1 MNENILKKEN
11 YFSSPIYHVHKPE
24 WVSKLNM
31 FSDIEIE
38 KAKQRDQKILEDR
51 SKKFGD
57 VGEIGH
63 SFHSK
68 NLTLNQDF
76 AFFNQYIGERSREI
90 LNEQGY
96 DLSNHLLII
105 NDCWVQEFAKGGHH
119 SSHIHPNNHISG
131 FYYLK
136 CSEKTSFPIFH
147 DPRPAKVIMDLPEK
161 DIEKLDDS
169 SSRIF
174 YTPKPGDLYFFN
186 SYLNHEYSFDFG
198 VEPFRFIHFNIQAIP
213 RIDV

>member
-1 MNENILKKEN
+1 MKLKKPN
-11 YFSSPIYHVHKPE
+11 K
-24 WVSKLNM
+24 
-31 FSDIEIE
+31 EI
-38 KAKQRDQKILEDR
+38 KKILEDR

-105 NDCWVQEFAKGGHH
+105 NDCWV
-119 SSHIHPNNHISG
+119 
-131 FYYLK
+131 
-136 CSEKTSFPIFH
+136 EKF
-147 DPRPAKVIMDLPEK
+147 
-161 DIEKLDDS
+161 
-169 SSRIF
+169 
-174 YTPKPGDLYFFN
+174 
-186 SYLNHEYSFDFG
+186 
-198 VEPFRFIHFNIQAIP
+198 
-213 RIDV
+213 